1 MSKIEYSTKEYEVF
15 EVVGPHMLI
24 ERFEQEEH
32 KVGNIIIPDSKK
44 YANNKMGVGKI
55 VQIGN
60 KAKENTNLNINDF
73 VLYDFYSASH
83 SSKINVIVHYENVFM
98 KMNENEAKLFLNG
111 ELF

>member
-44 YANNKMGVGKI
+44 YAFGICKVKICFFIFSFIFSPFNRDNPTLVG
-55 VQIGN
+55 
-60 KAKENTNLNINDF
+60 TR
-73 VLYDFYSASH
+73 
-83 SSKINVIVHYENVFM
+83 
-98 KMNENEAKLFLNG
+98 
-111 ELF
+111 